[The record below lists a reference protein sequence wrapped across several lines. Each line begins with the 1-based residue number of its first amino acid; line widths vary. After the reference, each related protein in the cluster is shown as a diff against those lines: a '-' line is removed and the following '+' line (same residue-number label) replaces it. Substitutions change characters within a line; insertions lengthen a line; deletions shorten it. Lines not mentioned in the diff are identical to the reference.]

1 MNEELRKYL
10 ADLGVSPEDAESAAH
25 VIRQIVVSDVPV
37 EMTERRKMY
46 GPPENLESFLKDR
59 GQ

>member
-1 MNEELRKYL
+1 MNDELRKYL

-25 VIRQIVVSDVPV
+25 VIRQIVVADAPV
-37 EMTERRKMY
+37 ELSDRRRMY
-46 GPPENLESFLKDR
+46 GLPENLDAFLKER